1 MTDRV
6 NLMLTAGVAHVE
18 LARPEKL
25 NALDAAMFQALIS
38 TGEKLLREPS
48 LRAVVLSGQGRAF
61 CAGLDFASFAAL
73 GAEENTRMFERMDGS
88 AANRAQ
94 RAAWIWRELPVPVI
108 AAVQGHALG
117 GGLQIALGADLRIV
131 HPEAELSVMEI
142 EWGLVPDMT
151 GTQTLR
157 GLVRLD
163 VALELTLTGRRFSGR
178 EALALGLVTKLS
190 DDPVEEARA
199 VARRIAQKS
208 PDAVRAAKR
217 LLCDAWTGSVERG
230 LELEA
235 RAQRALIGSRNQ
247 LEAVQ
252 ARIAGRVP
260 AFEDPS

>member
-1 MTDRV
+1 
-6 NLMLTAGVAHVE
+6 
-18 LARPEKL
+18 
-25 NALDAAMFQALIS
+25 
-38 TGEKLLREPS
+38 
-48 LRAVVLSGQGRAF
+48 
-61 CAGLDFASFAAL
+61 
-73 GAEENTRMFERMDGS
+73 
-88 AANRAQ
+88 
-94 RAAWIWRELPVPVI
+94 
-108 AAVQGHALG
+108 
-117 GGLQIALGADLRIV
+117 
-131 HPEAELSVMEI
+131 MEI